1 MEQEQ
6 KSKKGRK
13 PGIYELAADIRERI
27 AEMHKE
33 GMSLLEIAEK
43 LTEENVETARNAKW
57 HEATIKVILNQMG
70 LETGRYKV
78 PEDTKEKILDLHK
91 QGHST
96 YRIALILTE
105 EGVPNSRGKPKWYP
119 RTVGRIINRKLTPT
133 SSRKPR

>member
-1 MEQEQ
+1 MDQ
-6 KSKKGRK
+6 KEKVTKKGRK
-13 PGIYELAADIRERI
+13 PGIYELEQEIRDRI
-27 AEMHKE
+27 AGMHSE

-43 LTEENVETARNAKW
+43 LTEDGVPTARSAKW

-78 PEDTKEKILDLHK
+78 PQDTKDKILDLHK

-96 YRIALILTE
+96 YRIALLLTE

-119 RTVGRIINRKLTPT
+119 RTVGRIINRLLNPIGGK
-133 SSRKPR
+133 KK